1 MGNAYTYMLLTMNCG
16 GMFPLLCM
24 RYKRVLVLQQ
34 GCISHVLL
42 VLVYFYD
49 FFIKKKKNCLY
60 VLMWCLILGGFI
72 YLERKTRVVDWII
85 CMIDM

>member
-49 FFIKKKKNCLY
+49 FFIKKKKKLFICAYVVFDFGWLY
-60 VLMWCLILGGFI
+60 IFREKDPCCRLD
-72 YLERKTRVVDWII
+72 YLHD
-85 CMIDM
+85 